1 VPNRIAVLAD
11 QRWLQ
16 VLGCTAALLA
26 ALACASFFVNTA
38 RADDLAPSTSIEA
51 APSSALA
58 ATDSPPAAAPPVTA
72 AAPGAAGAATDAGS
86 TSGTATDANAST
98 ADAADASGT
107 TTSAA
112 IPAPDTDTPANAAD
126 ASDTDS
132 ADTYATPIGATDPS
146 TDVPAPS
153 DTTSTSTDATATTVA
168 PGPGPEAPECPPAP
182 SDTTST
188 STDATATTVAPGPG
202 PEAPEC
208 TPAPSDTTSTSTDA
222 TATTVAP
229 GTAPEAAGGT
239 GAVDTGATS
248 GAVPEAAS
256 GFSAAH
262 ACASNKRVGR
272 RCGSDAVNG
281 STDSVPPPS
290 EPAPAGDGS
299 SASGNSETL
308 SGLVHGA
315 SAGSTATSAAPEVAD
330 DPTTTDS
337 LLSGSFLDLSTED
350 SGLGSRTVSPS
361 ALMVNVGVG
370 SFFRSQVDHR
380 VVACKS
386 AVSASVR
393 SSSDRILV
401 ARLPAHLDTNQAA
414 RSGVTGEK
422 KHHSNETRKLGS
434 PVPPAP
440 DNDKPLLPPAPSS
453 SLGSG
458 GSGGI
463 QGKGVYGVVTARLS
477 LVPPRVGRP
486 VTLVEKRRRA
496 LRLFFILERP
506 G

>member
-1 VPNRIAVLAD
+1 MPNLIAVLAD

-16 VLGCTAALLA
+16 VLGCTAALLV

-38 RADDLAPSTSIEA
+38 RADDLAPSTSVEA
-51 APSSALA
+51 APCSASA
-58 ATDSPPAAAPPVTA
+58 ATDSPPSAAPTVTA

-86 TSGTATDANAST
+86 TSCTATEANDSA

-112 IPAPDTDTPANAAD
+112 VPAPDTDTSANAAE

-132 ADTYATPIGATDPS
+132 ADTYGTPIGATDPS

-168 PGPGPEAPECPPAP
+168 PGTAPKAP
-182 SDTTST
+182 D
-188 STDATATTVAPGPG
+188 
-202 PEAPEC
+202 C

-222 TATTVAP
+222 VAP
-229 GTAPEAAGGT
+229 GTASEAAGGT

-248 GAVPEAAS
+248 GAAAS
-256 GFSAAH
+256 GFSTAH
-262 ACASNKRVGR
+262 VCASNKRAGR
-272 RCGSDAVNG
+272 RCGSEAVNG

-290 EPAPAGDGS
+290 EPAPADDGS
-299 SASGNSETL
+299 SAPDNSETL
-308 SGLVHGA
+308 SGLVQGA
-315 SAGSTATSAAPEVAD
+315 SAGSTASSAAPEVAE

-337 LLSGSFLDLSTED
+337 PLSRSFLDVSSED

-370 SFFRSQVDHR
+370 SFFRPQVDHR

-393 SSSDRILV
+393 SASERIVLG
-401 ARLPAHLDTNQAA
+401 RLPAHLDTSQAA

-422 KHHSNETRKLGS
+422 KGHPNRSRKLGS
-434 PVPPAP
+434 LVPPAP
-440 DNDKPLLPPAPSS
+440 ANDKAPLPPAPSS
-453 SLGSG
+453 SLGSA

-463 QGKGVYGVVTARLS
+463 QGKGIYGVITARLS